1 MARTDVIELDRPVPK
16 AASLRPFRDGDEVLI
31 IAGTMQGQRAKVWYP
46 GDRPGSLVVYVHSWQ
61 GPQTVDEDLII
72 HARR

>member
-1 MARTDVIELDRPVPK
+1 MAKSSVIELDRPVPK

-31 IAGTMQGQRAKVWYP
+31 IAGTMQGQRGNVWYP
-46 GDRPGSLVVYVHSWQ
+46 GDRPGTFTVYVRSWQ
-61 GPQTVDEDLII
+61 CPQTVDEDHLI

>member
-1 MARTDVIELDRPVPK
+1 MAKSNVLELDRPVPK
-16 AASLRPFRDGDEVLI
+16 AASLRPFKPEDEVLI

-46 GDRPGSLVVYVHSWQ
+46 GDQPGSLTVYVHSWQ
-61 GPQTVDEDLII
+61 CPQTVDEDVLI